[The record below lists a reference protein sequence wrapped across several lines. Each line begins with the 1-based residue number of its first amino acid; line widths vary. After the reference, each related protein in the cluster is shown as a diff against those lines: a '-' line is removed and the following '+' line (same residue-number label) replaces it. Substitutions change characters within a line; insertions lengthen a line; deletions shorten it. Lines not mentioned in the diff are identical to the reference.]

1 MQINSNPKNGG
12 KFDKNPKSM
21 VQKKKR
27 DQKPIKRGQSIY
39 YKKSNQVNQNQVKEP
54 NSNQNSG
61 EPDDQTFII
70 TDTEVYEDF
79 NGTDFFNDSVLRS
92 SEIENSPNYFSSSQ
106 ETPIS
111 VICEPDL
118 NFAGDGFPIYFPEH
132 DDEEFKDL
140 NVNENGLEPGEIIM
154 EDVKVDLTPKKSKGT
169 KEHSVEIAPMK
180 NTPKEILENLEE
192 NEKFMNDLI
201 HDEPEEVKIEKKS
214 DQNENSMKRKRI
226 RTKCCTLPESP
237 ISKPKVKI
245 TNENQNKTEKNHE
258 KMKNELESEQT
269 SEKPKKKYKKYVDMP
284 ATETDFNYQT
294 PSQKY
299 ERKLMFE
306 DKSLPPGWFRRL
318 YYRSSGQRSVFSTL
332 ISRKIL

>member
-1 MQINSNPKNGG
+1 MG
-12 KFDKNPKSM
+12 
-21 VQKKKR
+21 
-27 DQKPIKRGQSIY
+27 
-39 YKKSNQVNQNQVKEP
+39 EP

-61 EPDDQTFII
+61 ELDDQTFII

-92 SEIENSPNYFSSSQ
+92 SEFENSPNYFSSRQ

-118 NFAGDGFPIYFPEH
+118 NFAGDGFSVFFPEQ
-132 DDEEFKDL
+132 DE

-154 EDVKVDLTPKKSKGT
+154 EDVEVDLTPKKSKGT
-169 KEHSVEIAPMK
+169 KKHSVEIVPMK
-180 NTPKEILENLEE
+180 NTPKKILENLEE

-201 HDEPEEVKIEKKS
+201 LDEPGEEVKIEKKS
-214 DQNENSMKRKRI
+214 DQNENSVKRKRI
-226 RTKCCTLPESP
+226 RTNKCCTVPESP

-245 TNENQNKTEKNHE
+245 TNENQNKTKETPV
-258 KMKNELESEQT
+258 KMKNDLKSEQI
-269 SEKPKKKYKKYVDMP
+269 SEKPKKKYKKHLDMP

-318 YYRSSGQRSVFSTL
+318 YYRSKGQRSVFSTL

>member
-1 MQINSNPKNGG
+1 MG
-12 KFDKNPKSM
+12 
-21 VQKKKR
+21 
-27 DQKPIKRGQSIY
+27 
-39 YKKSNQVNQNQVKEP
+39 EP

-61 EPDDQTFII
+61 ELDDQTFII

-92 SEIENSPNYFSSSQ
+92 SEFENSPNYFSSRQ

-111 VICEPDL
+111 LICEPDL
-118 NFAGDGFPIYFPEH
+118 NFAGDGFSVFFPEQ
-132 DDEEFKDL
+132 DE

-154 EDVKVDLTPKKSKGT
+154 EDVEVDLTPKKSKGT
-169 KEHSVEIAPMK
+169 KKHSVEIAPMK
-180 NTPKEILENLEE
+180 NTPKKILENLEE

-201 HDEPEEVKIEKKS
+201 LDEPGEVKIEKKS
-214 DQNENSMKRKRI
+214 DQNENSVKRKRI
-226 RTKCCTLPESP
+226 RTNKCCTVPESP

-245 TNENQNKTEKNHE
+245 TNENQKKTKKTPE
-258 KMKNELESEQT
+258 KMKNELQSEQI
-269 SEKPKKKYKKYVDMP
+269 SEKPKKKYKKHLDMP